1 MNTTQLRKILT
12 DIRFWIIFLFALRLI
27 GIMDAP
33 LEPGHNWRQA
43 LTNMI
48 ARNFLENGANI
59 LYPTVDIAGE
69 QSGIIGSEFPFF
81 NYLIYLFSYFFDGSH
96 WIGRLINLSV
106 SSFGLYYFYK
116 LLKNLI
122 NKQTAFNA
130 TIILGVSIWFA
141 YSRKI
146 MPDTFS
152 VSLVLIGLYH
162 AYIYLKEGIKS
173 RLVYF
178 FLFCTL
184 GMLCKIPALSLFSV
198 LFILPFIKE
207 IDKRRKL
214 MIYAVGALSFLI
226 VCLWYFAWV
235 PYLLRTY
242 EFQLYFP
249 KGIIEGI
256 KEIAPLLPELAEK
269 FYFCALHSYIALA
282 FVLVGI
288 VLLMKSKK
296 VYLISA
302 IGIITLVFILFI
314 FKTGA
319 VFPQHSYYIIPFSPV
334 FALLAGFAIQRIPL
348 KFQYIALALIAIE
361 AIANQ
366 QHDFFIKDSEVYKL
380 KLEKIADKYIPK
392 NDLIIINGGQSP
404 QGIYFSNR
412 KGWTVENEAI
422 LTTEFVDSLTHLG
435 AKHLIVDLTRIEQA
449 AVPYK
454 AVYADEHYS
463 IYDLKK

>member
-48 ARNFLENGANI
+48 SRNFLENGAHI
-59 LYPTVDIAGE
+59 LYPTVDIAGA
-69 QSGIIGSEFPFF
+69 QTGIIGSEFPFF
-81 NYLIYLFSYFFDGSH
+81 NYLIYLFSYFFDGTH
-96 WIGRLINLSV
+96 WMGRLINLSV

-122 NKQTAFNA
+122 NQQTAFNA

-152 VSLVLIGLYH
+152 VSLVIIGLYH
-162 AYIYLKEGIKS
+162 AYIYLKDGLK
-173 RLVYF
+173 RKLVYF
-178 FLFCTL
+178 FIFCTL

-207 IDKRRKL
+207 IEKRRKR

-249 KGIIEGI
+249 KGFIEGI
-256 KEIAPLLPELAEK
+256 KEIAPLLPELFEK

-282 FVLVGI
+282 FVLIGI
-288 VLLMKSKK
+288 VLLIKSKK
-296 VYLISA
+296 VYLIVA
-302 IGIITLVFILFI
+302 IGIVTLVFILFI
-314 FKTGA
+314 LKTGA

-334 FALLAGFAIQRIPL
+334 FALLAGYAIQRVPL
-348 KFQYIALALIAIE
+348 KFQFIVLTLIAIE

-366 QHDFFIKDSEVYKL
+366 QHDFRIKESEYYKL
-380 KLEKIADKYIPK
+380 KLEKIANKYIPK
-392 NDLIIINGGQSP
+392 DELIIINGGQSP

-412 KGWTVENEAI
+412 KGWTVENNDI
-422 LTTEFVDSLTHLG
+422 LNTEFIDSLTRLG
-435 AKHLIVDLTRIEQA
+435 AKYIIVDLSRIEQA
-449 AVPYK
+449 PLPYK
-454 AVYADEHYS
+454 TLYSDEHYS
-463 IYDLKK
+463 IYSLKK